1 MRNES
6 NDTNR
11 KIIKPQEKTVR
22 EEETKDI
29 LKKQVIVGSYRMS
42 EAALNEKI

>member
-11 KIIKPQEKTVR
+11 KIIKPQEKTAR
-22 EEETKDI
+22 EEETNDI
-29 LKKQVIVGSYRMS
+29 LENK
-42 EAALNEKI
+42 